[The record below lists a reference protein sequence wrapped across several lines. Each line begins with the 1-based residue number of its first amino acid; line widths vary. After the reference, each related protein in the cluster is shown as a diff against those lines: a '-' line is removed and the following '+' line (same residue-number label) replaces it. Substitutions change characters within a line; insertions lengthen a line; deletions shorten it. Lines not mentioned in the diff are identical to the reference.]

1 MVSTPPK
8 RILLVDDSAII
19 RASTGAALTR
29 AGFDVTVRA
38 AFDEL
43 IEHGIDGFDLILMDV
58 HMPEL
63 FGDDVAFT
71 LRGQRGVTT
80 PIYLFSSIEEKE
92 LAKLAADAGID
103 GYISKSGGLDDL
115 VARVRKIL
123 E

>member
-1 MVSTPPK
+1 MVSTPAK

-19 RASTGAALTR
+19 RASTGAALSR
-29 AGFDVTVRA
+29 AGYDVTVRA

-71 LRGQRGVTT
+71 LREQRGVTT
-80 PIYLFSSIEEKE
+80 PIYLFSSIDEKE
-92 LAKLAADAGID
+92 LAKLAADARID
-103 GYISKSGGLDDL
+103 GYISKSGGLDEL